1 MIPSVVDE
9 LKQKQLL
16 TEDLNEKNGLIAQ
29 VAWVRDA
36 INIPLFLVKS
46 DGGYGYDSTDAAA
59 IRYRIQSLHSDWL
72 IYVTDSG
79 QCDHFRGI
87 FSLANRA
94 GWLGLNGASNVM
106 DFTKDK
112 MNENIAAITAANVA
126 KDHANGHHH
135 GSKCHL
141 FVFCSLKTSFRYCV
155 KPGFKV
161 VLTRWLNWF
170 D

>member
-1 MIPSVVDE
+1 
-9 LKQKQLL
+9 
-16 TEDLNEKNGLIAQ
+16 
-29 VAWVRDA
+29 
-36 INIPLFLVKS
+36 LFE
-46 DGGYGYDSTDAAA
+46 
-59 IRYRIQSLHSDWL
+59 HSDWL

-112 MNENIAAITAANVA
+112 MNENISAITAANVA

-135 GSKCHL
+135 GNVRCDHVGFGVVQGKDKKR
-141 FVFCSLKTSFRYCV
+141 FKTRSGETVRLV
-155 KPGFKV
+155 DLLDEAK
-161 VLTRWLNWF
+161 RR
-170 D
+170 